1 MDTKK
6 LNIAVIISSDL
17 HSGGGYQYEYKILD
31 LLKKYHKDKNIAFKF
46 YGFKDELI
54 KDYSDLELEIK
65 IFKENIFQR
74 LHRISLLHIIFYK
87 IFSKLN
93 MNTSYIEKK
102 LLKDN
107 IDLVY
112 FLSPSL
118 VSQGL
123 NNIPYVFTLWD
134 LGHID
139 TLEFPETSHNRVFES
154 REFVYTKSLKKAYKI
169 IVDLEHGKQNAIKN
183 YNLDEKRIKVLKF
196 LPNIKLREANT
207 SIDIKDKY
215 NLSNNFIFYPAQFWA
230 HKNHIYILKA
240 IKILR
245 EEKGIDLDVIF
256 SGSNKGN
263 LDYILKKA
271 KDLKVDDLIHYIG
284 FVSSEEIPLLYK
296 QSIALVMPTYLGP
309 TNIPPLE
316 AFCYKT
322 PVCYSDLP
330 SFREQVGD
338 AAFFMDLKNPYSL
351 VDLLITI
358 QNNPKLVENKKKLGL
373 KIISEWNDKNF
384 YEELI
389 SIFQDYS
396 YIRELW
402 D

>member
-351 VDLLITI
+351 VDHLITI

>member
-1 MDTKK
+1 LDTKK

-351 VDLLITI
+351 VDHLITI